1 MEEFDSEVAEESK
14 VENKPTSKDLTQRK
28 FLDSRSYDVGKSQ
41 VHSSNRQTDLEEEI
55 ASLQSRKE

>member
-28 FLDSRSYDVGKSQ
+28 FPDSRLYDVGKSQ